1 LKGGDRRKS
10 RGRRSADQAK
20 TRAARAPRKRGAASS
35 GVASD
40 GADARRETVR
50 ATGRK
55 ATGAAARVPRGE
67 AGAMRERAGGGRR
80 PRAGEAAV
88 TGAAREK
95 AATPAAGKAGRKRRI
110 GITCYSHFG
119 GSGVV
124 ATELGLALAR
134 RGFEVHFI
142 ASRLPF
148 RLRTFESNVFFH
160 EVSPANYP
168 VFEQAPYN
176 LALTTKMVE
185 VVENYALD
193 VLHVHYAMPFAASA
207 YLAKQLLLPRQIGV
221 VTTLHGTDITVV
233 GIEPSYF
240 RITQFSIQS
249 SDRVTSVSRFL
260 KDRAEQ
266 TFGITKPIEV
276 VYNFVDP
283 EIFAPRKRSAMRLAP
298 PDARVLMHASNFRQV
313 KNIPTV
319 IQVFAEVRKRVP
331 VKLVMVGDGPEKA
344 PAEHRVRELGAE
356 RDVLFLGNQDFMEEL
371 LPLADVFLLP
381 SSSESFGLVALE
393 AMSAE
398 VPVVASNAGGLPEV
412 IEHGVTGYLHDAK
425 HVDGFV
431 SSVLR
436 LLGDEPLRRAMGRR
450 ARRVA
455 IERFNVDDMVARYID
470 VYDSL
475 R

>member
-1 LKGGDRRKS
+1 VKVGRARAGKAPVKKGRQRGSLGQATRVLRRAP
-10 RGRRSADQAK
+10 SAKRAVEPA
-20 TRAARAPRKRGAASS
+20 AARAPVPDGARPAREERGAAR
-35 GVASD
+35 
-40 GADARRETVR
+40 GARTRRT
-50 ATGRK
+50 
-55 ATGAAARVPRGE
+55 
-67 AGAMRERAGGGRR
+67 
-80 PRAGEAAV
+80 
-88 TGAAREK
+88 
-95 AATPAAGKAGRKRRI
+95 RRI

-134 RGFEVHFI
+134 RGIEVHFI

-148 RLRTFESNVFFH
+148 RLRRFESNVLFH
-160 EVSPANYP
+160 EVALANYP
-168 VFEQAPYN
+168 VFEQTPYN
-176 LALTTKMVE
+176 LALSTKMVE
-185 VVENYALD
+185 VVENYGLD
-193 VLHVHYAMPFAASA
+193 LLHVHYALPFAASA
-207 YLAKQLLLPRQIGV
+207 YLARQLLLPRQLGV

-233 GIEPSYF
+233 GLEPSYF

-249 SDRVTSVSRFL
+249 SDRVTAVSRFL
-260 KDRAEQ
+260 KDRAEES
-266 TFGITKPIEV
+266 FGITKPIEV
-276 VYNFVDP
+276 IYNFVDP
-283 EIFAPRKRSAMRLAP
+283 EVFAPSRKRSGLRLAP
-298 PDARVLMHASNFRQV
+298 PHSRVLMHASNFRPV

-319 IQVFAEVRKRVP
+319 IEVFAEVRKRVP

-344 PAEHRVRELGAE
+344 GAEHRVREMGAE
-356 RDVLFLGNQDFMEEL
+356 RDVLFLGNQDCMEEI

-412 IEHGVTGYLHDAK
+412 IEHGATGYLHDSG
-425 HVDGFV
+425 HVDGMV

-436 LLGDEPLRRAMGRR
+436 LLGNESLRRSIGQR

-455 IERFNVDDMVARYID
+455 RERFNVDDMVTRYVN

>member
-1 LKGGDRRKS
+1 MSAPIRRGVAERTK
-10 RGRRSADQAK
+10 RDGPRPAAG
-20 TRAARAPRKRGAASS
+20 RAARAPRPR
-35 GVASD
+35 
-40 GADARRETVR
+40 
-50 ATGRK
+50 
-55 ATGAAARVPRGE
+55 AAAAAPVSRT
-67 AGAMRERAGGGRR
+67 RR
-80 PRAGEAAV
+80 
-88 TGAAREK
+88 T
-95 AATPAAGKAGRKRRI
+95 RRI

-160 EVSPANYP
+160 EAISATYP
-168 VFEQAPYN
+168 VFEQTPYN

-185 VVENYALD
+185 VAENYDLE

-207 YLAKQLLLPRQIGV
+207 YLARQLLLPRQLGV

-233 GIEPSYF
+233 GIEPAYF
-240 RITQFSIQS
+240 RVTQFSIQS
-249 SDRVTSVSRFL
+249 SDRVTAVSRFL
-260 KDRAEQ
+260 KDRAEE
-266 TFGITKPIEV
+266 TFGITRPIEV
-276 VYNFVDP
+276 IYNFVDP
-283 EIFAPRKRSAMRLAP
+283 AVFAPRKKTGLRLAP
-298 PDARVLMHASNFRQV
+298 PETKILMHASNFRPV
-313 KNIPTV
+313 KNIPAV
-319 IQVFAEVRKRVP
+319 IQVFSEVRKRLP
-331 VKLVMVGDGPEKA
+331 AKLVMIGDGPEKA
-344 PAEHRVRELGAE
+344 GAEQLARELRVE
-356 RDVLFLGNQDFMEEL
+356 RDVLFLGNQDCMEEL

-412 IEHGVTGYLHDAK
+412 IEHGVTGYLHDSG

-431 SSVLR
+431 ASALR
-436 LLGDEPLRRAMGRR
+436 LLMHEPLRRAMGRR

-455 IERFNVDDMVARYID
+455 RERFNVEEMVGRYIK